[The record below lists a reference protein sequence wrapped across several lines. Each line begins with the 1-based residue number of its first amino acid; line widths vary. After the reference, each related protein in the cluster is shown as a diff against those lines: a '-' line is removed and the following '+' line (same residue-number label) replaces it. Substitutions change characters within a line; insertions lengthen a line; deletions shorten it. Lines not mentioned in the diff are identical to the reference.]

1 MKFRV
6 QAEEPR
12 SDPGGA
18 SLGFLPTARGICPL
32 SSCYGHPQDSHGPCQ
47 AHLGPDSGGQ
57 RFGETEAGVGRVP
70 GQQGTGRQQQGS
82 GWWRQAGI
90 VDSRLWLESAPFSNS
105 LHSASNR
112 PDLPGRHHFLK
123 VSRP

>member
-1 MKFRV
+1 MPLEFLLW
-6 QAEEPR
+6 AP
-12 SDPGGA
+12 PGQPW
-18 SLGFLPTARGICPL
+18 SLPGTI
-32 SSCYGHPQDSHGPCQ
+32 GPG
-47 AHLGPDSGGQ
+47 LWGGQ
-57 RFGETEAGVGRVP
+57 RFGETEAGAGRAP
-70 GQQGTGRQQQGS
+70 GQQGTGQQQQGS